1 MKGFIE
7 VTTQPEPQTKLL
19 INVNQIIYV
28 GSEEDNHARIV
39 IGQDV
44 RTDIALLV
52 TATYDEI
59 KKQIKKAKRWI

>member
-7 VTTQPEPQTKLL
+7 VTTQSEPQTKLL

-28 GSEEDNHARIV
+28 GSEEDNYARIV

-59 KKQIKKAKRWI
+59 KKQIKKAKR